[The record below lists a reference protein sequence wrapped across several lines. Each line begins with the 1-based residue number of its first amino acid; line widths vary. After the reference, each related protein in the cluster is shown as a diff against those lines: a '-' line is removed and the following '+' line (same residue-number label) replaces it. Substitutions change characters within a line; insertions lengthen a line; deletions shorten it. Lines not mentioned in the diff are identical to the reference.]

1 MLSCTHPI
9 SRIKIV
15 MVGISS
21 SGSSS
26 VGSGSG
32 SSRMSYYVSSLY
44 IFGANYKANRYL
56 LNVTG

>member
-26 VGSGSG
+26 GGSG

-44 IFGANYKANRYL
+44 IFGANYKVNRYL